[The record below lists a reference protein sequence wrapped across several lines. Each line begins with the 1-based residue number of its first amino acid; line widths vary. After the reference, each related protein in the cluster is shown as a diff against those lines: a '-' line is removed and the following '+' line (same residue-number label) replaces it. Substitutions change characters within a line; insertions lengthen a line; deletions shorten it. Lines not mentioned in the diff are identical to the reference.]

1 MQRVFAL
8 QNDGS
13 KDGGKVHVPRND
25 GLLQREAVERAPD
38 GNAGQGAERQGGE
51 VRQGETGV
59 FFLGYPAGAEKR
71 IANVSRQYKIVR
83 KHPSGCFFVWVI
95 MKNTVNVVFSENLI
109 LYLAKDARQSRLTTI
124 IVLVATTLAGVG
136 YYLYYAELGR
146 LQVHDTNEDFLY
158 LFCLFQSLLFIY
170 LLLVTGIS
178 HFIKVK

>member
-1 MQRVFAL
+1 
-8 QNDGS
+8 
-13 KDGGKVHVPRND
+13 
-25 GLLQREAVERAPD
+25 
-38 GNAGQGAERQGGE
+38 
-51 VRQGETGV
+51 
-59 FFLGYPAGAEKR
+59 
-71 IANVSRQYKIVR
+71 
-83 KHPSGCFFVWVI
+83 
-95 MKNTVNVVFSENLI
+95 MKNTVNVVFFENLI